1 MTIKELIKKIQSI
14 RADSG
19 KVLDRALLKGG
30 ERIRGNAVLLCPV
43 DTGELRQS
51 VRVQRL
57 SPGVVIVGTN
67 KEYAVYVEY
76 GTGTKGDP
84 GVPHTAK
91 VFWRWQDEQG
101 NWHTS
106 HGQKAQS
113 FLRAAVSKKE
123 ESFIRRLIA
132 EELRK
137 AIENA

>member
-14 RADSG
+14 SADSG

-30 ERIRGNAVLLCPV
+30 ESIRGNAVLLCPV

-76 GTGTKGDP
+76 GTGT
-84 GVPHTAK
+84 
-91 VFWRWQDEQG
+91 
-101 NWHTS
+101 
-106 HGQKAQS
+106 
-113 FLRAAVSKKE
+113 
-123 ESFIRRLIA
+123 
-132 EELRK
+132 
-137 AIENA
+137 

>member
-1 MTIKELIKKIQSI
+1 MQSV
-14 RADSG
+14 RSDSG

-30 ERIRGNAVLLCPV
+30 EKIRGNAVLLCPV

-51 VRVQRL
+51 IRVQRL

-76 GTGTKGDP
+76 GAGTKGDP